1 MDCRKCGTPIAEDS
15 LFCNKCGT
23 KVGAESNGKT
33 ITKKTKWLIASSILG
48 VLIVVSM
55 LLIIFLNSNP
65 VSAFKK
71 AVHGNQYGD
80 AIEVYEKEIKGDL
93 DKELE
98 VETFLKEDIHKIKQ
112 DFTSGN
118 IDYSSASNRLE
129 TIKKIN
135 LLKSEVS
142 AAQNEIDKLNDSRI
156 AFKTGEELLKNK
168 NVKDALSEF
177 KKVIETDSANYT
189 KAQELIKETSSDY
202 KAAILSDTEKLV
214 SEQKFDEAIKVIDE
228 ALMIIPNDSDMI
240 AKKTVYEKQNE
251 EKLATERKKKMEELK
266 GKQEVSVIK
275 TSLFTDW
282 LDDTYLTIEV
292 KNNSNKV
299 VKKYVVGWMGFDKDG
314 YPVKTGWLSPD
325 FLKEGNAEANIQPG
339 KTYGSNSGFQLTGGY
354 SKTIDAVK
362 FIACV
367 KEVEYYDGTKWEN
380 EYYPYWLEEYQ
391 EKPLKE

>member
-33 ITKKTKWLIASSILG
+33 ITKKTKWLIASGVLG
-48 VLIVVSM
+48 VLIVVGM
-55 LLIIFLNSNP
+55 LLIIFINSNP

-129 TIKKIN
+129 TIKKTN

-142 AAQNEIDKLNDSRI
+142 AAQNEIDKLNDSRT

-177 KKVIETDSANYT
+177 NKVIETDSANYT

-292 KNNSNKV
+292 KNNSDKV

-354 SKTIDAVK
+354 SKTVDAVK

-367 KEVEYYDGTKWEN
+367 KEVEYYDGSKWEN
-380 EYYPYWLEEYQ
+380 EYYPYWIEEYQ
-391 EKPLKE
+391 EKPLK

>member
-1 MDCRKCGTPIAEDS
+1 M
-15 LFCNKCGT
+15 
-23 KVGAESNGKT
+23 
-33 ITKKTKWLIASSILG
+33 
-48 VLIVVSM
+48 
-55 LLIIFLNSNP
+55 
-65 VSAFKK
+65 
-71 AVHGNQYGD
+71 
-80 AIEVYEKEIKGDL
+80 
-93 DKELE
+93 
-98 VETFLKEDIHKIKQ
+98 
-112 DFTSGN
+112 
-118 IDYSSASNRLE
+118 
-129 TIKKIN
+129 
-135 LLKSEVS
+135 S

-314 YPVKTGWLSPD
+314 YLENLNV
-325 FLKEGNAEANIQPG
+325 LKAA
-339 KTYGSNSGFQLTGGY
+339 L
-354 SKTIDAVK
+354 
-362 FIACV
+362 
-367 KEVEYYDGTKWEN
+367 
-380 EYYPYWLEEYQ
+380 
-391 EKPLKE
+391 

>member
-1 MDCRKCGTPIAEDS
+1 MDCRKCGTTIAEDS

-354 SKTIDAVK
+354 SKTVDAVK